1 MDCKFLKLTWIEQS
15 VSGIGGNRQISLL
28 RYRIQEFTGTI
39 LQHRLQFRW
48 RNSFRNRERTSH
60 GFVCILISFCNFSEF
75 MIRNRQC
82 KQISTG
88 CSKQIHQILGPF
100 QIFINLTIVSIWSAL
115 LDILIDLEIPSF
127 RCPLLGF
134 HRLPIMQINS

>member
-1 MDCKFLKLTWIEQS
+1 MDSKFLKLTRIEQTI
-15 VSGIGGNRQISLL
+15 SGIGRNRQISLF
-28 RYRIQEFTGTI
+28 RNRIQEFTGTI
-39 LQHRLQFRW
+39 FQHRLQFRW
-48 RNSFRNRERTSH
+48 CNSLRNRERTGH

-115 LDILIDLEIPSF
+115 LDILIDLEIPGF
-127 RCPLLGF
+127 RCPLLRF
-134 HRLPIMQINS
+134 HRFPIV